1 MSGLSGS
8 PQQDPRD
15 SEGVQ
20 PRTPENQQQREF
32 LHHIS
37 VSPSSLVTP
46 RQTLSGEGLQPDTP
60 TPNPNHPSNHG
71 EGVQGQVT
79 EPEDVQMA
87 TQGWDIAPDP
97 NPSAWSFG
105 DNEGLRDHV
114 TANTSS
120 SEAQDSSTGVPM
132 QITSSIPHLTP
143 VVQPTHTSSE
153 QNWTTAE
160 YTNPHYQVEQ
170 VQSHLT

>member
-8 PQQDPRD
+8 PQQGSRD

-32 LHHIS
+32 LDHIS

-46 RQTLSGEGLQPDTP
+46 RQQYTGEGLQPDTP
-60 TPNPNHPSNHG
+60 TPAPNHPSSHD

-79 EPEDVQMA
+79 QVEDVHMEN
-87 TQGWDIAPDP
+87 TQGWDTTGTGPVP
-97 NPSAWSFG
+97 GW
-105 DNEGLRDHV
+105 DNADNSEGLQGHV

-120 SEAQDSSTGVPM
+120 T
-132 QITSSIPHLTP
+132 LT
-143 VVQPTHTSSE
+143 Q
-153 QNWTTAE
+153 
-160 YTNPHYQVEQ
+160 
-170 VQSHLT
+170 

>member
-8 PQQDPRD
+8 LQQDSWD

-32 LHHIS
+32 LDHIS

-46 RQTLSGEGLQPDTP
+46 RQQYTDEGLQPDTP

-79 EPEDVQMA
+79 EPEDIQMA
-87 TQGWDIAPDP
+87 NQGQVPGQDP
-97 NPSAWSFG
+97 NYNAWYNLA
-105 DNEGLRDHV
+105 DEGLQGHV
-114 TANTSS
+114 TANASS
-120 SEAQDSSTGVPM
+120 SETQDSSTGVPDRK
-132 QITSSIPHLTP
+132 S
-143 VVQPTHTSSE
+143 VV
-153 QNWTTAE
+153 
-160 YTNPHYQVEQ
+160 
-170 VQSHLT
+170 

>member
-8 PQQDPRD
+8 PQQGSWD

-20 PRTPENQQQREF
+20 PRTPENLQQREF

-60 TPNPNHPSNHG
+60 TPNPNHPLNHG

-79 EPEDVQMA
+79 EPEDVLMA
-87 TQGWDIAPDP
+87 NQGWDTDQDPDP
-97 NPSAWSFG
+97 NAWTTVTS
-105 DNEGLRDHV
+105 EGLQGHV

-120 SEAQDSSTGVPM
+120 
-132 QITSSIPHLTP
+132 
-143 VVQPTHTSSE
+143 
-153 QNWTTAE
+153 
-160 YTNPHYQVEQ
+160 
-170 VQSHLT
+170 